1 MNHRTEI
8 LPGVYLTAVQS
19 DKFKTGCFSLNL
31 LRPMKKEEAAAN
43 ALIPSVLLRGSE
55 TCPDIASISAKL
67 DELYGASVGTLVR
80 KKGEVQLVGFYCDYV
95 QDEYVDEPVFAPLMA
110 FLAELLLNPRL
121 ENGAFPEAVVDS
133 EKLNLENAMLSRIN
147 DKRTYAASQLIRTM
161 CAGQPYGIPR
171 IGEPEDLKNITAKSL
186 YAHYRDL
193 LATSRVE
200 LFYMGSLSPAAVT
213 KVLQAALAELPR
225 AEVFVPVGTTPA
237 PQARPVQEKTERLD
251 VTQGKLSLGF
261 FTDITAK
268 DPRYPALVLAAT
280 VFGGGATSKLF
291 TNVREKMSLCYY
303 ASASFEKFKGVLS
316 VSSGVEFS
324 KLETAKTEI
333 LRQME
338 ACKAGDITDD
348 ELESARGYLVSDL
361 KIAMDSPGRLDD
373 YYMGQILLE
382 QDGTM
387 QDLASA
393 IARVT
398 KQEAAEAI
406 QALRLDTIYALE
418 GVTAGYERISRSSAS
433 TILKKGS
440 RTAFLSAS
448 WKSRALP
455 SGTRSSRQTT
465 AQLTRSSS

>member
-95 QDEYVDEPVFAPLMA
+95 QDEYVDEPVFAPVMA

-186 YAHYRDL
+186 YAHYWDL

-200 LFYMGSLSPAAVT
+200 LFYMGSLSPEAVT

-333 LRQME
+333 LRQLE
-338 ACKAGDITDD
+338 ACKAGDITDN

-418 GVTAGYERISRSSAS
+418 GVTA
-433 TILKKGS
+433 
-440 RTAFLSAS
+440 
-448 WKSRALP
+448 
-455 SGTRSSRQTT
+455 
-465 AQLTRSSS
+465 

>member
-171 IGEPEDLKNITAKSL
+171 IGDPDDLTEITAKSL

-200 LFYMGSLSPAAVT
+200 LFYMGSLSPEAVT

-268 DPRYPALVLAAT
+268 DPRYSALVLAAT

-333 LRQME
+333 LRQLE

-387 QDLASA
+387 EDLASA

-398 KQEAAEAI
+398 KQEAADAI

-418 GVTAGYERISRSSAS
+418 GVTA
-433 TILKKGS
+433 
-440 RTAFLSAS
+440 
-448 WKSRALP
+448 
-455 SGTRSSRQTT
+455 
-465 AQLTRSSS
+465 

>member
-95 QDEYVDEPVFAPLMA
+95 QDEYVDEPVFAPVMA
-110 FLAELLLNPRL
+110 FLAELLLHPRL

-171 IGEPEDLKNITAKSL
+171 IGEPDDLTEITAKSL
-186 YAHYRDL
+186 YAHYRNL

-200 LFYMGSLSPAAVT
+200 LFYMGSLSPEAVA
-213 KVLQAALAELPR
+213 KVLQTVLADLPR
-225 AEVFVPVGTTPA
+225 AEAFVPVGTTPA
-237 PQARPVQEKTERLD
+237 PAARPLQEKTERLD

-418 GVTAGYERISRSSAS
+418 GVTA
-433 TILKKGS
+433 
-440 RTAFLSAS
+440 
-448 WKSRALP
+448 
-455 SGTRSSRQTT
+455 
-465 AQLTRSSS
+465 

>member
-67 DELYGASVGTLVR
+67 DELYGASIGTLVR

-95 QDEYVDEPVFAPLMA
+95 QDEYVDEPVFAPVMA

-171 IGEPEDLKNITAKSL
+171 IGDPDDLTEITAKSL

-200 LFYMGSLSPAAVT
+200 LFYMGSLSPEAVT
-213 KVLQAALAELPR
+213 KVLQAALADLPR

-333 LRQME
+333 LRQLE
-338 ACKAGDITDD
+338 ACKAGDITDN

-387 QDLASA
+387 EDLASA

-398 KQEAAEAI
+398 KQEAADAI

-418 GVTAGYERISRSSAS
+418 GVTA
-433 TILKKGS
+433 
-440 RTAFLSAS
+440 
-448 WKSRALP
+448 
-455 SGTRSSRQTT
+455 
-465 AQLTRSSS
+465 

>member
-95 QDEYVDEPVFAPLMA
+95 QDEYVDEPVFAPVMA
-110 FLAELLLNPRL
+110 FLAELLLHPRL

-171 IGEPEDLKNITAKSL
+171 IGEPDDLKNITAKSL

-213 KVLQAALAELPR
+213 KVLQTVLAELPR

-418 GVTAGYERISRSSAS
+418 GVTA
-433 TILKKGS
+433 
-440 RTAFLSAS
+440 
-448 WKSRALP
+448 
-455 SGTRSSRQTT
+455 
-465 AQLTRSSS
+465 

>member
-95 QDEYVDEPVFAPLMA
+95 QDEYVDEPVFAPVMA
-110 FLAELLLNPRL
+110 FLAELLLHPRL

-171 IGEPEDLKNITAKSL
+171 IGDPDDLTEITAKSL

-200 LFYMGSLSPAAVT
+200 LFYMGSLSPEAVA
-213 KVLQAALAELPR
+213 KVLQTVLADLPR
-225 AEVFVPVGTTPA
+225 AEAFVPVGTTPA
-237 PQARPVQEKTERLD
+237 PAARPLQEKTERLD

-418 GVTAGYERISRSSAS
+418 GVTA
-433 TILKKGS
+433 
-440 RTAFLSAS
+440 
-448 WKSRALP
+448 
-455 SGTRSSRQTT
+455 
-465 AQLTRSSS
+465 

>member
-55 TCPDIASISAKL
+55 RCPDIASISAKL
-67 DELYGASVGTLVR
+67 DELYGASIGTLIR

-95 QDEYVDEPVFAPLMA
+95 QDEYVDEPVFAPVMA

-171 IGEPEDLKNITAKSL
+171 IGEPDDLKNITAKSL

-213 KVLQAALAELPR
+213 KVLQTVLAELPR

-237 PQARPVQEKTERLD
+237 PAARPVQEKTERLD

-333 LRQME
+333 LRQLE

-387 QDLASA
+387 EDLASA

-398 KQEAAEAI
+398 KQEAADTI

-418 GVTAGYERISRSSAS
+418 GVTA
-433 TILKKGS
+433 
-440 RTAFLSAS
+440 
-448 WKSRALP
+448 
-455 SGTRSSRQTT
+455 
-465 AQLTRSSS
+465 

>member
-8 LPGVYLTAVQS
+8 LPGAYLTAVQS

-67 DELYGASVGTLVR
+67 DELYGASIGTLVR

-95 QDEYVDEPVFAPLMA
+95 QDEYVDEPVFAPVMA

-200 LFYMGSLSPAAVT
+200 LFYMGSLSPEAVT

-333 LRQME
+333 LRQLE

-387 QDLASA
+387 EDLASA

-398 KQEAAEAI
+398 KQEAADAI

-418 GVTAGYERISRSSAS
+418 GVTA
-433 TILKKGS
+433 
-440 RTAFLSAS
+440 
-448 WKSRALP
+448 
-455 SGTRSSRQTT
+455 
-465 AQLTRSSS
+465 

>member
-95 QDEYVDEPVFAPLMA
+95 QDEYVDEPVFAPVMA
-110 FLAELLLNPRL
+110 FLAELLLHPRL

-225 AEVFVPVGTTPA
+225 AEVFIPVGTTPA

-333 LRQME
+333 LRQLE

-387 QDLASA
+387 EDLASA

-398 KQEAAEAI
+398 KQEAADAI

-418 GVTAGYERISRSSAS
+418 GVTA
-433 TILKKGS
+433 
-440 RTAFLSAS
+440 
-448 WKSRALP
+448 
-455 SGTRSSRQTT
+455 
-465 AQLTRSSS
+465 

>member
-55 TCPDIASISAKL
+55 RCPDIASISAKL

-95 QDEYVDEPVFAPLMA
+95 QDEYVDEPVFAPVMA

-171 IGEPEDLKNITAKSL
+171 IGDPDDLTEITAKSL

-200 LFYMGSLSPAAVT
+200 LFYMGSLSPETVA
-213 KVLQAALAELPR
+213 KVLQTVLADLPR
-225 AEVFVPVGTTPA
+225 AEAFVPVGTTPA
-237 PQARPVQEKTERLD
+237 PAARPLQEKTERLD

-333 LRQME
+333 LRQLE

-387 QDLASA
+387 EDLASA

-398 KQEAAEAI
+398 KQEAADAI

-418 GVTAGYERISRSSAS
+418 GVTA
-433 TILKKGS
+433 
-440 RTAFLSAS
+440 
-448 WKSRALP
+448 
-455 SGTRSSRQTT
+455 
-465 AQLTRSSS
+465 

>member
-55 TCPDIASISAKL
+55 SCPDIASISAKL

-200 LFYMGSLSPAAVT
+200 LFYMGSLSPEAVT

-333 LRQME
+333 LRQLE

-387 QDLASA
+387 EDLASA

-398 KQEAAEAI
+398 KQEAADAI

-418 GVTAGYERISRSSAS
+418 GVTA
-433 TILKKGS
+433 
-440 RTAFLSAS
+440 
-448 WKSRALP
+448 
-455 SGTRSSRQTT
+455 
-465 AQLTRSSS
+465 

>member
-95 QDEYVDEPVFAPLMA
+95 QDEYVDEPVFAPVMA
-110 FLAELLLNPRL
+110 FLAELLLHPRL

-171 IGEPEDLKNITAKSL
+171 IGEPDDLTEITAKSL
-186 YAHYRDL
+186 YAHYRNL

-200 LFYMGSLSPAAVT
+200 LFYMGSLSPEAVA
-213 KVLQAALAELPR
+213 KVLQTVLADLPR
-225 AEVFVPVGTTPA
+225 AEAFVPVGTTPA
-237 PQARPVQEKTERLD
+237 TAARPLQEKTERLD

-418 GVTAGYERISRSSAS
+418 GVTA
-433 TILKKGS
+433 
-440 RTAFLSAS
+440 
-448 WKSRALP
+448 
-455 SGTRSSRQTT
+455 
-465 AQLTRSSS
+465 

>member
-67 DELYGASVGTLVR
+67 DELYGASIGTLVR

-95 QDEYVDEPVFAPLMA
+95 QDEYVDEPVFAPVMA

-171 IGEPEDLKNITAKSL
+171 IGDPDDLTEITAKSL

-200 LFYMGSLSPAAVT
+200 LFYMGSLSPEAVT
-213 KVLQAALAELPR
+213 KVLQTALAELPR

-237 PQARPVQEKTERLD
+237 PQARPLQEKTERLD

-333 LRQME
+333 LRQLE

-387 QDLASA
+387 EDLASA

-418 GVTAGYERISRSSAS
+418 GVTA
-433 TILKKGS
+433 
-440 RTAFLSAS
+440 
-448 WKSRALP
+448 
-455 SGTRSSRQTT
+455 
-465 AQLTRSSS
+465 

>member
-55 TCPDIASISAKL
+55 RCPDIASISAKL
-67 DELYGASVGTLVR
+67 DELYGASIGTLIR

-95 QDEYVDEPVFAPLMA
+95 QDEYVDEPVFAPVMA
-110 FLAELLLNPRL
+110 FLAELLLNPWL

-171 IGEPEDLKNITAKSL
+171 IGEPDDLTEITAKSL

-200 LFYMGSLSPAAVT
+200 LFYMGSLSPEAVT
-213 KVLQAALAELPR
+213 KVLQTVLADLPR
-225 AEVFVPVGTTPA
+225 AEAFVPVGTTPA
-237 PQARPVQEKTERLD
+237 PAARPVQEKTERLD

-333 LRQME
+333 LRQLE

-387 QDLASA
+387 EDLASA

-398 KQEAAEAI
+398 KQEAADAI

-418 GVTAGYERISRSSAS
+418 GVTA
-433 TILKKGS
+433 
-440 RTAFLSAS
+440 
-448 WKSRALP
+448 
-455 SGTRSSRQTT
+455 
-465 AQLTRSSS
+465 

>member
-43 ALIPSVLLRGSE
+43 ALIPSVLLCGSE

-95 QDEYVDEPVFAPLMA
+95 QDEYVDEPVFAPVMA

-171 IGEPEDLKNITAKSL
+171 IGDPDDLTEITAKSL

-200 LFYMGSLSPAAVT
+200 LFYMGSLSPEAVT
-213 KVLQAALAELPR
+213 KVLQTVLADLPR
-225 AEVFVPVGTTPA
+225 AEAFVPVGTTPA
-237 PQARPVQEKTERLD
+237 PAARPVQEKTERLD

-333 LRQME
+333 LRQLE

-387 QDLASA
+387 EDLASA

-398 KQEAAEAI
+398 KQEAADAI

-418 GVTAGYERISRSSAS
+418 GVTA
-433 TILKKGS
+433 
-440 RTAFLSAS
+440 
-448 WKSRALP
+448 
-455 SGTRSSRQTT
+455 
-465 AQLTRSSS
+465 

>member
-80 KKGEVQLVGFYCDYV
+80 KKGEVQLVGCYCDYV

-200 LFYMGSLSPAAVT
+200 LFYMGSLSPEAVA
-213 KVLQAALAELPR
+213 KVLQTVLAELPR
-225 AEVFVPVGTTPA
+225 AEAFVPVGTTPA
-237 PQARPVQEKTERLD
+237 PAARPLQEKTERLD

-333 LRQME
+333 LRQLE

-387 QDLASA
+387 EDLASA

-418 GVTAGYERISRSSAS
+418 GVTA
-433 TILKKGS
+433 
-440 RTAFLSAS
+440 
-448 WKSRALP
+448 
-455 SGTRSSRQTT
+455 
-465 AQLTRSSS
+465 

>member
-55 TCPDIASISAKL
+55 RCPDIASISAKL
-67 DELYGASVGTLVR
+67 DELYGASIGTLVR

-95 QDEYVDEPVFAPLMA
+95 QDEYVDEPVFAPVMA

-171 IGEPEDLKNITAKSL
+171 IGDPDDLTEITAKSL

-200 LFYMGSLSPAAVT
+200 LFYMGSLSPEAVT

-333 LRQME
+333 LRQLE

-398 KQEAAEAI
+398 KQEAADAI

-418 GVTAGYERISRSSAS
+418 GVTA
-433 TILKKGS
+433 
-440 RTAFLSAS
+440 
-448 WKSRALP
+448 
-455 SGTRSSRQTT
+455 
-465 AQLTRSSS
+465 

>member
-43 ALIPSVLLRGSE
+43 ALIPSVLLRGSKR
-55 TCPDIASISAKL
+55 CPDIASISAKL
-67 DELYGASVGTLVR
+67 DELYGASIGTLVR

-95 QDEYVDEPVFAPLMA
+95 QDEYVDEPVFAPVMA

-121 ENGAFPEAVVDS
+121 ENGTFPEAVVDS

-171 IGEPEDLKNITAKSL
+171 IGDPDDLTEITAKSL

-200 LFYMGSLSPAAVT
+200 LFYMGSLSPEAVT

-225 AEVFVPVGTTPA
+225 AEVFVPVGTTPVPA
-237 PQARPVQEKTERLD
+237 ARPVQEKTERLD

-333 LRQME
+333 LRQLE

-387 QDLASA
+387 EDLASA
-393 IARVT
+393 IVRVT

-418 GVTAGYERISRSSAS
+418 GVTA
-433 TILKKGS
+433 
-440 RTAFLSAS
+440 
-448 WKSRALP
+448 
-455 SGTRSSRQTT
+455 
-465 AQLTRSSS
+465 

>member
-95 QDEYVDEPVFAPLMA
+95 QDEYVDEPVFAPVMA
-110 FLAELLLNPRL
+110 FLAELLLHPRL

-171 IGEPEDLKNITAKSL
+171 IGEPDDLKNITAKSL

-213 KVLQAALAELPR
+213 KVLQTVLAELPR

-237 PQARPVQEKTERLD
+237 PAARPVQEKTERLD

-333 LRQME
+333 LRQLE

-387 QDLASA
+387 EDLASA

-398 KQEAAEAI
+398 KQEAADAI

-418 GVTAGYERISRSSAS
+418 GGTA
-433 TILKKGS
+433 
-440 RTAFLSAS
+440 
-448 WKSRALP
+448 
-455 SGTRSSRQTT
+455 
-465 AQLTRSSS
+465 

>member
-95 QDEYVDEPVFAPLMA
+95 QDEYVDEPVFAPVMA

-200 LFYMGSLSPAAVT
+200 LFYMGSLSPEAVT
-213 KVLQAALAELPR
+213 KVLQTVLAELPR

-237 PQARPVQEKTERLD
+237 PAARPVQEKTERLD

-291 TNVREKMSLCYY
+291 TNVREEMSLCYY

-333 LRQME
+333 LRQLE

-387 QDLASA
+387 EDLASA

-398 KQEAAEAI
+398 KQEAADAI

-418 GVTAGYERISRSSAS
+418 GVTA
-433 TILKKGS
+433 
-440 RTAFLSAS
+440 
-448 WKSRALP
+448 
-455 SGTRSSRQTT
+455 
-465 AQLTRSSS
+465 

>member
-95 QDEYVDEPVFAPLMA
+95 QDEYVDEPVFAPVMA

-171 IGEPEDLKNITAKSL
+171 IGEPDDLTEITAKSL

-333 LRQME
+333 LRQLE

-387 QDLASA
+387 EDLASA

-418 GVTAGYERISRSSAS
+418 GVTA
-433 TILKKGS
+433 
-440 RTAFLSAS
+440 
-448 WKSRALP
+448 
-455 SGTRSSRQTT
+455 
-465 AQLTRSSS
+465 

>member
-95 QDEYVDEPVFAPLMA
+95 QDEYVDEPVFAPVMA

-200 LFYMGSLSPAAVT
+200 LFYMGSLSPEAVT

-237 PQARPVQEKTERLD
+237 PQARPLQEKTERLD

-333 LRQME
+333 LRQLE

-387 QDLASA
+387 EDLASA

-398 KQEAAEAI
+398 KQEAADAI

-418 GVTAGYERISRSSAS
+418 GVTA
-433 TILKKGS
+433 
-440 RTAFLSAS
+440 
-448 WKSRALP
+448 
-455 SGTRSSRQTT
+455 
-465 AQLTRSSS
+465 

>member
-55 TCPDIASISAKL
+55 RCPDIASISAKL
-67 DELYGASVGTLVR
+67 DELYGASIGTLVR

-95 QDEYVDEPVFAPLMA
+95 QDEYVDEPVFAPVMA

-171 IGEPEDLKNITAKSL
+171 IGEPDDLTEITAKSL

-200 LFYMGSLSPAAVT
+200 LFYMGSLSPEAVA
-213 KVLQAALAELPR
+213 KVLQTVLADLPR
-225 AEVFVPVGTTPA
+225 AEAFVPVGTTPA
-237 PQARPVQEKTERLD
+237 PAARPLQEKTERLD

-333 LRQME
+333 LRQLE

-387 QDLASA
+387 EDLASA

-398 KQEAAEAI
+398 KQEAADAI

-418 GVTAGYERISRSSAS
+418 GVTA
-433 TILKKGS
+433 
-440 RTAFLSAS
+440 
-448 WKSRALP
+448 
-455 SGTRSSRQTT
+455 
-465 AQLTRSSS
+465 

>member
-95 QDEYVDEPVFAPLMA
+95 QDEYVDEPVFAPVMA
-110 FLAELLLNPRL
+110 FLAELLLHPRL

-171 IGEPEDLKNITAKSL
+171 IGEPDDLKNITAKSL

-225 AEVFVPVGTTPA
+225 AEVFIPVGTTPA

-333 LRQME
+333 LRQLE

-387 QDLASA
+387 EDLASA

-398 KQEAAEAI
+398 KQEAADAI

-418 GVTAGYERISRSSAS
+418 GVTA
-433 TILKKGS
+433 
-440 RTAFLSAS
+440 
-448 WKSRALP
+448 
-455 SGTRSSRQTT
+455 
-465 AQLTRSSS
+465 

>member
-55 TCPDIASISAKL
+55 SCPDIASISAKL

-200 LFYMGSLSPAAVT
+200 LFYMGSLSPEAVT
-213 KVLQAALAELPR
+213 KVLQAALADLPR

-237 PQARPVQEKTERLD
+237 PAARPLQEKTERLD

-333 LRQME
+333 LRQLE
-338 ACKAGDITDD
+338 ACQAGDITDN

-387 QDLASA
+387 ADLASA

-418 GVTAGYERISRSSAS
+418 GVTV
-433 TILKKGS
+433 
-440 RTAFLSAS
+440 
-448 WKSRALP
+448 
-455 SGTRSSRQTT
+455 
-465 AQLTRSSS
+465 

>member
-171 IGEPEDLKNITAKSL
+171 IGEPDDLTEITAKSL

-200 LFYMGSLSPAAVT
+200 LFYMGSLSPETVA

-237 PQARPVQEKTERLD
+237 PAARPVQEKTERLD

-418 GVTAGYERISRSSAS
+418 GVTA
-433 TILKKGS
+433 
-440 RTAFLSAS
+440 
-448 WKSRALP
+448 
-455 SGTRSSRQTT
+455 
-465 AQLTRSSS
+465 

>member
-95 QDEYVDEPVFAPLMA
+95 QDEYVDEPVFAPVMA
-110 FLAELLLNPRL
+110 FLAELLLHPRL

-171 IGEPEDLKNITAKSL
+171 IGEPDDLKNITAKSL

-213 KVLQAALAELPR
+213 KVLQTVLAELPR

-237 PQARPVQEKTERLD
+237 PAARPVQEKTERLD

-291 TNVREKMSLCYY
+291 TNVREEMSLCYY

-333 LRQME
+333 LRQLE

-387 QDLASA
+387 EDLASA

-398 KQEAAEAI
+398 KQEAADAI

-418 GVTAGYERISRSSAS
+418 GVTA
-433 TILKKGS
+433 
-440 RTAFLSAS
+440 
-448 WKSRALP
+448 
-455 SGTRSSRQTT
+455 
-465 AQLTRSSS
+465 

>member
-333 LRQME
+333 LRQLE
-338 ACKAGDITDD
+338 ACKAGDITDA

-398 KQEAAEAI
+398 KQESAEAI

-418 GVTAGYERISRSSAS
+418 GVTA
-433 TILKKGS
+433 
-440 RTAFLSAS
+440 
-448 WKSRALP
+448 
-455 SGTRSSRQTT
+455 
-465 AQLTRSSS
+465 

>member
-200 LFYMGSLSPAAVT
+200 LFYMGSLSPEAVT

-333 LRQME
+333 LRQLE
-338 ACKAGDITDD
+338 ACQAGDITDD

-398 KQEAAEAI
+398 KQEAADAI

-418 GVTAGYERISRSSAS
+418 GVTA
-433 TILKKGS
+433 
-440 RTAFLSAS
+440 
-448 WKSRALP
+448 
-455 SGTRSSRQTT
+455 
-465 AQLTRSSS
+465 

>member
-110 FLAELLLNPRL
+110 FLAELLLNPQL

-200 LFYMGSLSPAAVT
+200 LFYMGSLSPEAVT

-333 LRQME
+333 LRQLE
-338 ACKAGDITDD
+338 ACKAGDITDN

-387 QDLASA
+387 EDLASA

-398 KQEAAEAI
+398 KQEAADAI

-418 GVTAGYERISRSSAS
+418 GVTA
-433 TILKKGS
+433 
-440 RTAFLSAS
+440 
-448 WKSRALP
+448 
-455 SGTRSSRQTT
+455 
-465 AQLTRSSS
+465 

>member
-200 LFYMGSLSPAAVT
+200 LFYMGSLSPEAVT

-333 LRQME
+333 LRQLE
-338 ACKAGDITDD
+338 ACQAGDITDN

-387 QDLASA
+387 ADLASA

-418 GVTAGYERISRSSAS
+418 GVTV
-433 TILKKGS
+433 
-440 RTAFLSAS
+440 
-448 WKSRALP
+448 
-455 SGTRSSRQTT
+455 
-465 AQLTRSSS
+465 

>member
-67 DELYGASVGTLVR
+67 DELYGASIGTLIR

-95 QDEYVDEPVFAPLMA
+95 QDEYVDEPVFAPVMA
-110 FLAELLLNPRL
+110 FLAELLLHPRL

-200 LFYMGSLSPAAVT
+200 LFYMGSLSPEAVT

-333 LRQME
+333 LRQLE

-387 QDLASA
+387 EDLASA

-398 KQEAAEAI
+398 KQEAADAI

-418 GVTAGYERISRSSAS
+418 GVTA
-433 TILKKGS
+433 
-440 RTAFLSAS
+440 
-448 WKSRALP
+448 
-455 SGTRSSRQTT
+455 
-465 AQLTRSSS
+465 

>member
-95 QDEYVDEPVFAPLMA
+95 QDEYVDEPVFAPVMA
-110 FLAELLLNPRL
+110 FLAELLLHPRL

-171 IGEPEDLKNITAKSL
+171 IGEPDDLKNITAKSL

-213 KVLQAALAELPR
+213 KVLQTVLAELPR

-237 PQARPVQEKTERLD
+237 PAARPVQEKTERLE

-333 LRQME
+333 LRQLE

-387 QDLASA
+387 EDLASA

-398 KQEAAEAI
+398 KQEAADAI

-418 GVTAGYERISRSSAS
+418 GVTA
-433 TILKKGS
+433 
-440 RTAFLSAS
+440 
-448 WKSRALP
+448 
-455 SGTRSSRQTT
+455 
-465 AQLTRSSS
+465 

>member
-200 LFYMGSLSPAAVT
+200 LFYMGSLSPEAVT

-333 LRQME
+333 LRQLE
-338 ACKAGDITDD
+338 ACMAGDITDD

-387 QDLASA
+387 EDLASA

-398 KQEAAEAI
+398 KQEAADAI

-418 GVTAGYERISRSSAS
+418 GVTA
-433 TILKKGS
+433 
-440 RTAFLSAS
+440 
-448 WKSRALP
+448 
-455 SGTRSSRQTT
+455 
-465 AQLTRSSS
+465 

>member
-55 TCPDIASISAKL
+55 RCPDIASISAKL
-67 DELYGASVGTLVR
+67 DELYGASIGTLVR

-95 QDEYVDEPVFAPLMA
+95 QDEYVDEPVFAPVMA

-186 YAHYRDL
+186 YAHYWDL

-200 LFYMGSLSPAAVT
+200 LFYMGSLSPEAVT

-261 FTDITAK
+261 FTDITAN

-333 LRQME
+333 LRQLE

-387 QDLASA
+387 EDLASA

-398 KQEAAEAI
+398 KQEAADAI

-418 GVTAGYERISRSSAS
+418 GVTA
-433 TILKKGS
+433 
-440 RTAFLSAS
+440 
-448 WKSRALP
+448 
-455 SGTRSSRQTT
+455 
-465 AQLTRSSS
+465 